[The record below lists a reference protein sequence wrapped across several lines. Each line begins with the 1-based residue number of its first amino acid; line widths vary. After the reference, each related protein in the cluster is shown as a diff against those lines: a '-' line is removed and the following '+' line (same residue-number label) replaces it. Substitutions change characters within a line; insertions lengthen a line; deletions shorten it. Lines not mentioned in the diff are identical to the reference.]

1 MRSSVIDVTRYTIGL
16 LPLQLLTVEVVILST
31 GFPKVDTSLKLL
43 RGKTMIITKVSMLS
57 KIERSLD
64 LDVTAE
70 EMEAWKSGMY
80 IQDAMPRLNEHEREF
95 IMTGITQKEWDSMG
109 ELL

>member
-1 MRSSVIDVTRYTIGL
+1 VIAVIRSTIEL
-16 LPLQLLTVEVVILST
+16 LPLQILIAEDVILFI
-31 GFPKVDTSLKLL
+31 GLRKVDTSLKLL
-43 RGKTMIITKVSMLS
+43 RGKTMIITKVSMFS

-95 IMTGITQKEWDSMG
+95 IMTGITEKEWDSMG

>member
-1 MRSSVIDVTRYTIGL
+1 
-16 LPLQLLTVEVVILST
+16 
-31 GFPKVDTSLKLL
+31 
-43 RGKTMIITKVSMLS
+43 MIITKVSMFS

-70 EMEAWKSGMY
+70 EMEAWKSGML

-95 IMTGITQKEWDSMG
+95 VISGITKEEWDSMG

>member
-1 MRSSVIDVTRYTIGL
+1 VIAVIRYIIEL
-16 LPLQLLTVEVVILST
+16 LPLQILIAEDVILFI
-31 GFPKVDTSLKLL
+31 GLRKVATSLKLL

-70 EMEAWKSGMY
+70 EMEAWKSGML
-80 IQDAMPRLNEHEREF
+80 IQDAMPRLTTDEREF
-95 IMTGITQKEWDSMG
+95 MMTGITAEEW
-109 ELL
+109 EKHYE